1 MADSKPKKQSKTP
14 KRPVG
19 RPPLLT
25 PEVIEAILRTI
36 SLGLHADRAAMAHG
50 IKPATLRQH
59 KRTHPEFLTA
69 IKEAETRA
77 ESTFLSRIMAH
88 TDRQWTAAAWMLER
102 RWPERW
108 AKREVVAPQNKDDAR
123 RLAADVRSIIAQE
136 SDATPTNQAPAPQG
150 GEATS

>member
-14 KRPVG
+14 KRPTG
-19 RPPLLT
+19 RPPVIT

-36 SLGLHADRAAMAHG
+36 RLGLHADRAAMAHG
-50 IKPATLRQH
+50 ISPSTLRNY
-59 KRTHPEFLTA
+59 KRRNPSFATQV
-69 IKEAETRA
+69 KEAETGA

-123 RLAADVRSIIAQE
+123 RLAADVRAIIAQE
-136 SDATPTNQAPAPQG
+136 SDATPTSTPQAPQG
-150 GEATS
+150 GEASS